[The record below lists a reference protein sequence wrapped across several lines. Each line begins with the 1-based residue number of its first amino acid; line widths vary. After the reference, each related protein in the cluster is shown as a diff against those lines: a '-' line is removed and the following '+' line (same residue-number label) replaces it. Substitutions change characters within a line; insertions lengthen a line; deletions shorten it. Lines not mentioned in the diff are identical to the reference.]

1 MLNNSISLS
10 IDASGKELIEK
21 NARLF
26 DLSLNNMD
34 LHEYMG
40 GYVPPHWHGELELFV
55 LLEGLVTVRIGDQSY
70 ELKAGEGCFI
80 NTEIIHAVV
89 PKTAAP
95 CLFRSFVFSTDI
107 ICGTPES
114 VFHIK
119 YMRPLLE
126 NGPSFFV
133 FHNTSEDAPYFQEF
147 HCAYHAC
154 INENYGYEF
163 QVRNALS
170 NVLLFVLS
178 KMSVD
183 SSPSISPVQDERLK
197 KMLTWMHRNLDK
209 TISVSEIANTAN
221 ICPRE
226 CQRIFQQYLHYS
238 PIEYLQRIR
247 IFHAAKLLTDSDA
260 PITEIALN
268 CGFSNP
274 SYFSKQFK
282 TIMGSRPREYR
293 AASHKEISTY

>member
-95 CLFRSFVFSTDI
+95 CLFRSFVFSTDM

-147 HCAYHAC
+147 DCAYHAC
-154 INENYGYEF
+154 ISENYGYEF

-170 NVLLFVLS
+170 NILLFVLS

-183 SSPSISPVQDERLK
+183 SSPSISPIQDERLK
-197 KMLTWMHRNLDK
+197 KMLTWLHRNLDK
-209 TISVSEIANTAN
+209 TISVSEIADTAN

-226 CQRIFQQYLHYS
+226 CQRIFS
-238 PIEYLQRIR
+238 SIC
-247 IFHAAKLLTDSDA
+247 
-260 PITEIALN
+260 ITVRSNI
-268 CGFSNP
+268 CSGSVFSMP
-274 SYFSKQFK
+274 QSC
-282 TIMGSRPREYR
+282 
-293 AASHKEISTY
+293 

>member
-40 GYVPPHWHGELELFV
+40 GYIPPHWHGELELFV

-95 CLFRSFVFSTDI
+95 CLFRSFVFSTDM

-114 VFHIK
+114 VFHI
-119 YMRPLLE
+119 
-126 NGPSFFV
+126 
-133 FHNTSEDAPYFQEF
+133 
-147 HCAYHAC
+147 
-154 INENYGYEF
+154 
-163 QVRNALS
+163 
-170 NVLLFVLS
+170 
-178 KMSVD
+178 
-183 SSPSISPVQDERLK
+183 
-197 KMLTWMHRNLDK
+197 
-209 TISVSEIANTAN
+209 
-221 ICPRE
+221 
-226 CQRIFQQYLHYS
+226 
-238 PIEYLQRIR
+238 
-247 IFHAAKLLTDSDA
+247 
-260 PITEIALN
+260 
-268 CGFSNP
+268 
-274 SYFSKQFK
+274 
-282 TIMGSRPREYR
+282 
-293 AASHKEISTY
+293 